1 MSAPICPMPEALAGV
16 ALLHGM
22 PLDALRDLAPLLSH
36 RRIEAGVTV
45 FAEGEPGDSMLLLA
59 SGGAEVVRRLPG
71 NLRQTLAH
79 VGPGEALGELALLT
93 RRPRSATVRAVAPS
107 TAWQLDAHAFELLRR
122 DGRPVAVELVR
133 RIGDSALTRLRHLYA
148 VIAGALEDRT
158 GARGPDRHPRALPSA
173 ALPAATADDGEDAYL
188 AGTMLFR
195 GLAPAAV
202 AEVTSG
208 ARRVAVPRGTVLAAE
223 GMRPDALLVVVRGA
237 LESTIRRGG
246 LVQRVRLAGPGR
258 LACHLGVLDGGPSPV
273 EVRARERSTV
283 LELPRARVQGIVRS
297 PERLHRDITS
307 AIHID
312 VVRAL
317 QAGERPHGTMAA
329 AVVRAA
335 PLAA

>member
-1 MSAPICPMPEALAGV
+1 MSAPIAPTPKALAGV

-133 RIGDSALTRLRHLYA
+133 RIGDSALARLRHLYA

-158 GARGPDRHPRALPSA
+158 GARGPERHPRALPSTA
-173 ALPAATADDGEDAYL
+173 RPAAADDADDAYL

-195 GLAPAAV
+195 GLAPDAV
-202 AEVTSG
+202 AEVTNG

-223 GMRPDALLVVVRGA
+223 GTRPDVLLVVVRGA

-283 LELPRARVQGIVRS
+283 LELPRARVQSIVRS

-307 AIHID
+307 AIQID